1 MVKHGMIDTETLAVG
16 NDAVVLT
23 IGAVKFNPFEDTLAW
38 WGKQDKEVRDA
49 AFSEDDR
56 VTVSEALDIIS
67 KWTSDINKI
76 WCQGPSFDF
85 PLMYDLYNM
94 YEKPVPWKFWLER
107 DSRTVTGLIPENI
120 KEKIDFSAHN
130 AVDDCIAQAKCVQYV
145 YKKLN
150 INHTF

>member
-1 MVKHGMIDTETLAVG
+1 
-16 NDAVVLT
+16 
-23 IGAVKFNPFEDTLAW
+23 
-38 WGKQDKEVRDA
+38 
-49 AFSEDDR
+49 
-56 VTVSEALDIIS
+56 
-67 KWTSDINKI
+67 
-76 WCQGPSFDF
+76 
-85 PLMYDLYNM
+85 MYDLYNM